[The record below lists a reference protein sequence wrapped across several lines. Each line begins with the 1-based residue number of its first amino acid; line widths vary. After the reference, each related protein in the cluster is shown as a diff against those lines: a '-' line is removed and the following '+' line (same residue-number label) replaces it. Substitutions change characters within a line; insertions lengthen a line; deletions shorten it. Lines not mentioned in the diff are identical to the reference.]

1 MPNAATPDAP
11 AAESRCPCGTGEVYG
26 SCCGPLHSGAREAP
40 TAEALMRSRFCAF
53 AVHDAAYLLRTW
65 HPSTRPA
72 EAELEPDEAI
82 LWQRLEIL
90 GTQGGPFDDAARVR
104 FAAHYRS
111 RPGTPPEERVR
122 GVQRED
128 SRFLRE
134 DGRWL
139 YVDGVVA

>member
-1 MPNAATPDAP
+1 MPSPATHPP
-11 AAESRCPCGTGEVYG
+11 SPESRCPCGTGEVYG

-65 HPSTRPA
+65 HPSTRP
-72 EAELEPDEAI
+72 EELELDGTI

-111 RPGTPPEERVR
+111 RPGIPPEERVR

-139 YVDGVVA
+139 YVDGVVG